1 MKIQNIQKYK
11 RVDKMG
17 KLKVGFVGVGLMG
30 LPMVKN
36 IAKHN
41 YPLVVWNRSTKN
53 LKKIK
58 NQKTEVCQN
67 LINLPNQCQV
77 IIMMLS
83 NDEVCLEISKEL
95 SKKIK
100 KDQILID
107 MSSTKQKTA
116 IEIEKKI
123 KSKGGYFLDAPVSG
137 GTSAA
142 ETGKLAIMV
151 GGDKKI
157 FEKTKNLLK
166 SMGTVT
172 YVGKTGSGQVAK
184 LANQAIVGITIGA
197 VSEALILAEAAGA
210 DPKAVRKAIKY
221 GFAGSP
227 ILEIHGKR
235 ILEKNFEPGGKCST
249 QLKDM
254 NNIIE
259 TAKTYKIHLPLSE
272 KIKKLYEIIVE
283 EGKSS
288 LDHSALYL
296 VIKKLKKQPLNKT
309 SKT

>member
-1 MKIQNIQKYK
+1 
-11 RVDKMG
+11 MG

-53 LKKIK
+53 LKKIN
-58 NQKTEVCQN
+58 NQKIKVCQN
-67 LINLPNQCQV
+67 LIDLPNQCQI

-83 NDEVCLEISKEL
+83 NDKVCLEISKEL

-100 KDQILID
+100 KNQILID

-116 IEIEKKI
+116 IKIEKKI
-123 KSKGGYFLDAPVSG
+123 NSKGGYFLDAPVSG
-137 GTSAA
+137 GTLAA
-142 ETGKLAIMV
+142 ENGKLAIMV
-151 GGDKKI
+151 GGEKTI

-197 VSEALILAEAAGA
+197 VSEALILAEAAGV
-210 DPKAVRKAIKY
+210 DPKAVRKAIKN

-235 ILEKNFEPGGKCST
+235 ILEKNFEPGGRCST

-259 TAKTYKIHLPLSE
+259 TAKNHKIHLPLSE
-272 KIKKLYEIIVE
+272 KIKKLYEKIVE
-283 EGKSS
+283 EGKSN

-296 VIKKLKKQPLNKT
+296 LLKNLRNTHLK
-309 SKT
+309 

>member
-1 MKIQNIQKYK
+1 MN
-11 RVDKMG
+11 

-41 YPLVVWNRSTKN
+41 YPLVVWNRSKKN
-53 LKKIK
+53 LKKINK
-58 NQKTEVCQN
+58 QKIEVCQN
-67 LINLPNQCQV
+67 IINLPSQCQV

-83 NDEVCLEISKEL
+83 NDKVCLEISNKL
-95 SKKIK
+95 KKKIK
-100 KDQILID
+100 KNQILID

-137 GTSAA
+137 GTLAA
-142 ETGKLAIMV
+142 KIGKLAIMV
-151 GGDKKI
+151 GGEKKI

-197 VSEALILAEAAGA
+197 VSEALILAETAGA
-210 DPKAVRKAIKY
+210 DPKAVRKAIKN
-221 GFAGSP
+221 GFAGSQ

-254 NNIIE
+254 KNIIE

-272 KIKKLYEIIVE
+272 KIKKLYEIIVK

-296 VIKKLKKQPLNKT
+296 LIKKLKKHRI
-309 SKT
+309 

>member
-1 MKIQNIQKYK
+1 
-11 RVDKMG
+11 MG

-58 NQKTEVCQN
+58 NKKTKVCQN
-67 LINLPNQCQV
+67 LIDLPNQCQI

-83 NDEVCLEISKEL
+83 NDKVCLEISKEL

-100 KDQILID
+100 KNQILID

-116 IEIEKKI
+116 IKIEKKI
-123 KSKGGYFLDAPVSG
+123 NSKGGYFLDAPVSG
-137 GTSAA
+137 GTLAA
-142 ETGKLAIMV
+142 ENGKLAIMV
-151 GGDKKI
+151 GGEKTI

-197 VSEALILAEAAGA
+197 VSEALILAEAAGV
-210 DPKAVRKAIKY
+210 DPKAVRKAIKN

-235 ILEKNFEPGGKCST
+235 ILEKNFEPGGRCST

-259 TAKTYKIHLPLSE
+259 TAKNHKIHLPLSE
-272 KIKKLYEIIVE
+272 KIKKLYEKIVE
-283 EGKSS
+283 EGKSN

-296 VIKKLKKQPLNKT
+296 LLKNLRNTHLK
-309 SKT
+309 

>member
-1 MKIQNIQKYK
+1 
-11 RVDKMG
+11 MG

-53 LKKIK
+53 LKKIN
-58 NQKTEVCQN
+58 NQKTKVCQN
-67 LINLPNQCQV
+67 LIDLPNQCQI

-83 NDEVCLEISKEL
+83 NDKVCLEISKEL

-100 KDQILID
+100 KNQILID

-116 IEIEKKI
+116 IKIEKKI
-123 KSKGGYFLDAPVSG
+123 NSKGGYFLDAPVSG
-137 GTSAA
+137 GTLAA
-142 ETGKLAIMV
+142 ENGKLAIMV
-151 GGDKKI
+151 GGEKTI

-197 VSEALILAEAAGA
+197 VSEALILAEAAGV
-210 DPKAVRKAIKY
+210 DPKAVKKAIKN

-235 ILEKNFEPGGKCST
+235 ILEKNFEPGGRCST

-259 TAKTYKIHLPLSE
+259 TAKNHKIHLPLSE
-272 KIKKLYEIIVE
+272 KIKKLYEKIVE
-283 EGKSS
+283 GGKSN

-296 VIKKLKKQPLNKT
+296 LLKNLRNTHLK
-309 SKT
+309 

>member
-1 MKIQNIQKYK
+1 
-11 RVDKMG
+11 MG

-30 LPMVKN
+30 LPMAKN

-137 GTSAA
+137 GTLAA
-142 ETGKLAIMV
+142 KIGKLAIMV

-197 VSEALILAEAAGA
+197 VSEALILAEAAGV
-210 DPKAVRKAIKY
+210 DPKAVREAIKN

-254 NNIIE
+254 KNIIE
-259 TAKTYKIHLPLSE
+259 TAKAYKIHLPLSE

>member
-1 MKIQNIQKYK
+1 MS
-11 RVDKMG
+11 

-36 IAKHN
+36 IAKKN
-41 YPLVVWNRSTKN
+41 YPLVVWNRSRKN
-53 LKKIK
+53 LKKINK
-58 NQKTEVCQN
+58 QKIKVCQN
-67 LINLPNQCQV
+67 IISLPDKCEV

-83 NDEVCLEISKEL
+83 NDKVCLEISNKL
-95 SKKIK
+95 VKKIK
-100 KDQILID
+100 KNQILID

-137 GTSAA
+137 GTLAA
-142 ETGKLAIMV
+142 KIGKLAIMV
-151 GGDKKI
+151 GGEKKI

-166 SMGTVT
+166 SMGSVT

-210 DPKAVRKAIKY
+210 DPKAVRKAIKN

-235 ILEKNFEPGGKCST
+235 ILEKDFKPGGKCST

-254 NNIIE
+254 KNIIE
-259 TAKTYKIHLPLSE
+259 TAKDSNVHLPISN
-272 KIKKLYEIIVE
+272 KVKKLYALMVKQ
-283 EGKSS
+283 GKSN

-296 VIKKLKKQPLNKT
+296 LLKRFKKY
-309 SKT
+309 

>member
-1 MKIQNIQKYK
+1 MN
-11 RVDKMG
+11 
-17 KLKVGFVGVGLMG
+17 KLKVGFVGIGLMG

-41 YPLVVWNRSTKN
+41 YPLVVWNRSKKN
-53 LKKIK
+53 LKKINK
-58 NQKTEVCQN
+58 QKIEVCQN
-67 LINLPNQCQV
+67 IINLPSQCEV

-83 NDEVCLEISKEL
+83 SDKVCLEISNKL
-95 SKKIK
+95 KKKIK
-100 KDQILID
+100 KNQILID

-116 IEIEKKI
+116 IELEKRI

-137 GTSAA
+137 GTLAA
-142 ETGKLAIMV
+142 KIGKLAIMV
-151 GGDKKI
+151 GGEKKI

-197 VSEALILAEAAGA
+197 VSEALILAETAGA
-210 DPKAVRKAIKY
+210 DPKAVRKAIKN
-221 GFAGSP
+221 GFAGSQ

-254 NNIIE
+254 KNIIE

-272 KIKKLYEIIVE
+272 KIKKLYEIIVK

-296 VIKKLKKQPLNKT
+296 LIKKLKKHRV
-309 SKT
+309 

>member
-1 MKIQNIQKYK
+1 MN
-11 RVDKMG
+11 

-41 YPLVVWNRSTKN
+41 YPLVVWNRSKKN
-53 LKKIK
+53 LKKINK
-58 NQKTEVCQN
+58 QKIEVCQN
-67 LINLPNQCQV
+67 IINLPSQCQV

-83 NDEVCLEISKEL
+83 NDKVCLEISNKL
-95 SKKIK
+95 KKKIK
-100 KDQILID
+100 KNQILID

-137 GTSAA
+137 GTLAA
-142 ETGKLAIMV
+142 KIGKLAIMV
-151 GGDKKI
+151 GGEKKI

-197 VSEALILAEAAGA
+197 VSEALILAETAGA
-210 DPKAVRKAIKY
+210 DPKAVRKAIKN
-221 GFAGSP
+221 GFAGSQ

-254 NNIIE
+254 KNIIE
-259 TAKTYKIHLPLSE
+259 TANAYKINLPLSK
-272 KIKKLYEIIVE
+272 KIKKLYEIMVK

-296 VIKKLKKQPLNKT
+296 LIKKL
-309 SKT
+309 

>member
-1 MKIQNIQKYK
+1 M
-11 RVDKMG
+11 
-17 KLKVGFVGVGLMG
+17 
-30 LPMVKN
+30 
-36 IAKHN
+36 
-41 YPLVVWNRSTKN
+41 
-53 LKKIK
+53 
-58 NQKTEVCQN
+58 
-67 LINLPNQCQV
+67 
-77 IIMMLS
+77 
-83 NDEVCLEISKEL
+83 
-95 SKKIK
+95 
-100 KDQILID
+100 
-107 MSSTKQKTA
+107 
-116 IEIEKKI
+116 
-123 KSKGGYFLDAPVSG
+123 DAPVSG

-157 FEKTKNLLK
+157 FEKTKKLLK

-210 DPKAVRKAIKY
+210 DPKAVRKAIKN

-254 NNIIE
+254 KNIIE

-296 VIKKLKKQPLNKT
+296 LIKKLKKHPLNKT